1 MELNIIASLLE
12 QKATVEFLRLGVV
25 YFHLIACCVAI
36 GLVLTSDIAMV
47 KQLLKGDASGQH
59 DDAHMES
66 LQKTVVLALV
76 ALWIT
81 GIAIVGIDYAGKGM
95 EYFLNPKLQ
104 AKVTIVM
111 LLTFNGVLLHRA
123 VLPALQKAGS
133 LLKLSFNLRMLALF
147 SGALSG
153 VSWFY
158 ATLMGVGRPLA
169 WKYSLVELLAAYPVL
184 IVGGF
189 LAMVLLTNWAKSRD
203 SAGRMEQG
211 TSAVRNT
218 ALAAW

>member
-1 MELNIIASLLE
+1 MDLGILTSPAAEY
-12 QKATVEFLRLGVV
+12 VRLGVV

-47 KQLLKGDASGQH
+47 KQLLKGDVSGHH
-59 DDAHMES
+59 DDAHLES
-66 LQKTVVLALV
+66 LQKTVSLALV

-81 GIAIVGIDYAGKGM
+81 GIGIIGIDYAGKGM

-104 AKVTIVM
+104 AKIGIVV
-111 LLTFNGVLLHRA
+111 LLTFNGFLLHSA
-123 VLPALQKAGS
+123 VLPALKKAGS
-133 LLKLSFNLRMLALF
+133 ILKLSFNLRMLALF

-158 ATLMGVGRPLA
+158 AAMLGVGRPLA

-189 LAMVLLTNWAKSRD
+189 AMMVLLTVWAKNKN
-203 SAGRMEQG
+203 AEGGMEQRTWG
-211 TSAVRNT
+211 TGNA
-218 ALAAW
+218 ALAGW